1 MFFWDPTMIIILPAL
16 VLAFY
21 AQYKVR
27 STFARYNEIR
37 SSRGIT
43 GREAAEYILRRNGI
57 LDVTVEEIDGMLND
71 HSEPRTTKVRLS
83 SNNYRRD
90 SLSAVAVAA
99 HEVGH
104 AIQHATGYVPLQLRH
119 SILPVT
125 NLGSTLAFPLFLI
138 GLFLNTPFL
147 MDLGI
152 LFFGGVV
159 VFHLVTL
166 PVEFNASSR
175 ALVQLEENG
184 LLTAGEVS
192 GARKVLTAA
201 ALTYVATT
209 LMAALEL
216 VRLILLRNMRD

>member
-1 MFFWDPTMIIILPAL
+1 MLSAVQPFISGAISKTVNVP
-16 VLAFY
+16 
-21 AQYKVR
+21 
-27 STFARYNEIR
+27 E
-37 SSRGIT
+37 
-43 GREAAEYILRRNGI
+43 
-57 LDVTVEEIDGMLND
+57 DVTVEEIDGMLTD
-71 HSEPRTTKVRLS
+71 HYDPRTKKVRLS

>member
-57 LDVTVEEIDGMLND
+57 LDVTVEEIDGMLTD
-71 HSEPRTTKVRLS
+71 HYDPRTKKVRLS